1 MGSRGPMG
9 MDTEDC
15 SGEGNLEP
23 CCQSCLGQ
31 GPNKPSLHFLVPHSE
46 GVGPPVEVGTL
57 L

>member
-1 MGSRGPMG
+1 MG